1 MFLSR
6 TPSLADTCIN
16 LKKTPPICV
25 FDGGT
30 ALAKTAL
37 VEVELTIELMPNK
50 NEPRRQ
56 YDESF
61 KRAAVEYLQKTGS
74 TVEDAAA
81 ELGIPS
87 AELLNWSKKAAA
99 APERPAKN
107 LTGMARLKAENEALR
122 NEVLHLQVQWDIL
135 KTTLG
140 VLSTTVGT
148 HELA

>member
-1 MFLSR
+1 
-6 TPSLADTCIN
+6 
-16 LKKTPPICV
+16 
-25 FDGGT
+25 
-30 ALAKTAL
+30 
-37 VEVELTIELMPNK
+37 MPNN

-74 TVEDAAA
+74 TVEGAAA

-87 AELLNWSKKAAA
+87 AELRSWNKKTALQQ
-99 APERPAKN
+99 RPAKN
-107 LTGMARLKAENEALR
+107 LTGVARLKAENEALR

-140 VLSTTVGT
+140 VLSTTVGSNGV
-148 HELA
+148 A

>member
-1 MFLSR
+1 
-6 TPSLADTCIN
+6 
-16 LKKTPPICV
+16 
-25 FDGGT
+25 
-30 ALAKTAL
+30 
-37 VEVELTIELMPNK
+37 MPNN

-61 KRAAVEYLQKTGS
+61 KRAAVEYQQKTGS

-87 AELLNWSKKAAA
+87 AELRNWNKKSS
-99 APERPAKN
+99 PPQQRSAKN

-122 NEVLHLQVQWDIL
+122 NEVLNLQVQWDIL

-140 VLSTTVGT
+140 VLSTSVDS
-148 HELA
+148 HELV

>member
-1 MFLSR
+1 
-6 TPSLADTCIN
+6 
-16 LKKTPPICV
+16 
-25 FDGGT
+25 
-30 ALAKTAL
+30 
-37 VEVELTIELMPNK
+37 MPNK

-87 AELLNWSKKAAA
+87 AELRNWNKKVVAQQ
-99 APERPAKN
+99 RPAKSM
-107 LTGMARLKAENEALR
+107 TGMARLKAENEALR

-148 HELA
+148 NELA